1 MSDQS
6 NQQDPSEPQH
16 EDQEQGTP
24 RQHYGQGDKYA
35 QEGTLAQGYGQ
46 SEQMGEDAWSGEHYE
61 RQAESVDEAILDQGE
76 AQGSKGR
83 SDIDRMVGGMIG
95 TEEPPSEEKKQ

>member
-6 NQQDPSEPQH
+6 SQQDPSELQH
-16 EDQEQGTP
+16 EDQEQGKPTH
-24 RQHYGQGDKYA
+24 HYGQGDKYV

-46 SEQMGEDAWSGEHYE
+46 SEQMGEDAWSAEHYE

-76 AQGSKGR
+76 AQGSTGR

-95 TEEPPSEEKKQ
+95 TEEPSSEEKKQ